1 MKQVNVHEAKTQLSR
16 LLQDVEDGEEVVIA
30 RNGTPVAKLVPH
42 VEERKPREPGWA
54 KGRVWIAIKIRIGK
68 LELEVDLAAGSAD
81 HGFEPLGITFGHAV
95 AAGRLPPHHGDPFD
109 RMLVAQ

>member
-16 LLQDVEDGEEVVIA
+16 LLQDVEEGEEVVIA

-54 KGRVWIAIKIRIGK
+54 EGRMWMAPDFDDYDEQIAR
-68 LELEVDLAAGSAD
+68 D
-81 HGFEPLGITFGHAV
+81 FG
-95 AAGRLPPHHGDPFD
+95 LLD
-109 RMLVAQ
+109 